1 MSALILDSV
10 QHWSCPNCPVTDRT
24 VGQANRFHQ
33 CRGLAGVTAPLVLAG
48 VRCQV
53 RAVER
58 EDYIGKEDVQLDG
71 NGRPIMAVVTE
82 RSDGSN
88 DLIAFAATAY
98 LRGEA

>member
-1 MSALILDSV
+1 MSAITLDPV

-33 CRGLAGVTAPLVLAG
+33 CRGLAGLTAPLVLAG

-58 EDYIGKEDVQLDG
+58 EDYIGTEDVPLVD
-71 NGRPIMAVVTE
+71 GRPIMNVTVTRE
-82 RSDGSN
+82 DGE
-88 DLIAFAATAY
+88 DVTVYAPTAY